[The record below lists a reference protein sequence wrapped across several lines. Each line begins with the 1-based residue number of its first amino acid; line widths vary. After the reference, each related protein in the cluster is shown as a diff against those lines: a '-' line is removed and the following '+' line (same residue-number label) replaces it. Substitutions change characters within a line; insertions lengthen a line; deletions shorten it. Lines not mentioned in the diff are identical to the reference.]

1 MIIWSTSWDRH
12 PYQKLKSR
20 CSAGLC
26 LHPLDTPAQGISPS
40 PHPCTQRNPQT
51 VSISDPS
58 AELHPYAASYLVDV
72 SASMAH
78 EPLKLITSRLNSS
91 LPIPAPGLRDH
102 SVGGYHWPSHPPRNL
117 GTILGALIFFPFFHQ
132 PPASEKF
139 SFLISHRSGH
149 PLHPT
154 PQPSTSPPSSLKPLS
169 TGLPAC
175 ALVHTTPWPP
185 PFHSTQSELSSAPFF
200 IYSLLCH
207 FNVF

>member
-1 MIIWSTSWDRH
+1 
-12 PYQKLKSR
+12 
-20 CSAGLC
+20 
-26 LHPLDTPAQGISPS
+26 
-40 PHPCTQRNPQT
+40 
-51 VSISDPS
+51 
-58 AELHPYAASYLVDV
+58 
-72 SASMAH
+72 MAH

-132 PPASEKF
+132 PPGSEEF
-139 SFLISHRSGH
+139 SFLISHRAGH

-175 ALVHTTPWPP
+175 VLVHKPP
-185 PFHSTQSELSSAPFF
+185 GHHPSIPLRVSFLLLPFSFIPF
-200 IYSLLCH
+200 YATLLC
-207 FNVF
+207 FNVYFQHVSVLAKCNVFWVYIFNILFSLSTRF